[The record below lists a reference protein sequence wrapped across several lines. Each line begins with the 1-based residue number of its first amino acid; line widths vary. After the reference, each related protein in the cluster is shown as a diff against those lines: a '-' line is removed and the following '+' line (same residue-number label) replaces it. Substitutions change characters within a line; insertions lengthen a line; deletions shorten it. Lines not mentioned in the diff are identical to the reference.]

1 MIRRSEFLQ
10 AVWRRI
16 TWVTSAI
23 TSGIFRVLEP
33 GTRVAAVRFSMPAVI
48 ICYTCRRRVSAEEI
62 AQGLHNHSSD
72 SSKERAAAS
81 KSPKRVSDSA
91 NAD

>member
-1 MIRRSEFLQ
+1 MRRSEFLQ

-23 TSGIFRVLEP
+23 TSGIFRVLRP

-62 AQGLHNHSSD
+62 AQGLHNHSD
-72 SSKERAAAS
+72 SNKERAAAS

-91 NAD
+91 SAD